1 MGPSD
6 SAIDERTSSR
16 RLEQSYAQ
24 EIFVQRLQ
32 LVLMSCQVVWTLG
45 VALLFAIFPCRL
57 AGIDPQHTWVV
68 RDISAAADQRS
79 LQRAPAHFAHK
90 NMVYMS
96 SFIGFTHDLPMI
108 YPLFIHYHI

>member
-57 AGIDPQHTWVV
+57 AGESKGKVNAIETFLLHSCMQ
-68 RDISAAADQRS
+68 
-79 LQRAPAHFAHK
+79 
-90 NMVYMS
+90 
-96 SFIGFTHDLPMI
+96 
-108 YPLFIHYHI
+108 